1 MRGQIW
7 YVNKGKK
14 YMEHSGGKRPAIVV
28 SEENLNNK
36 TNRVM
41 VVYLT
46 THEYEH
52 EEKVPVMVKGNQSYA
67 VCDNINTVFKDEL
80 SGYAGTVD
88 DETMKKIEEQME
100 KSLGLAKRGPEKCSS
115 GQRHYCYSTISAEY
129 SEEIE
134 HLKEVVVK
142 GLQNEA
148 AFYKRA
154 YEDLLAKVI
163 AR

>member
-14 YMEHSGGKRPAIVV
+14 YMERSGGARPAIVV
-28 SEENLNNK
+28 SEDTLNNK

-52 EEKVPVMVKGNQSYA
+52 EEKVPVTVKGNPSYA

-80 SGYAGTVD
+80 SGCAGTVD
-88 DETMKKIEEQME
+88 DETMQKIEEQMA
-100 KSLGLAKRGPEKCSS
+100 KSLGIGSKDKAFDILSFAQDATRKWRRMRFRRRKWKLHRKRI
-115 GQRHYCYSTISAEY
+115 STSAHMKNY
-129 SEEIE
+129 W
-134 HLKEVVVK
+134 
-142 GLQNEA
+142 
-148 AFYKRA
+148 R
-154 YEDLLAKVI
+154 
-163 AR
+163 R